1 MRCAVSMDDL
11 DVRAPDPQALL
22 IDLDGTLVDTR
33 GDFLLALNGMLAELG
48 LPAVDEAFVERT
60 VGQGSEHLLRSTLA
74 CSQDA
79 DTVDRLYGEAWA
91 AYERHYLAINGQ
103 ASQVFP
109 GVVQGLNALRA
120 KGFRLACL
128 TNKPTHFARPLL
140 AAKGLDGYFEQV
152 WGGDAFERRK
162 PHPMPLLKACEAL
175 GTAPEQTWMVGDS
188 RNDAQAAHA
197 AGCPVWL
204 MTYGFNHGEPIRA
217 VPAVGYLDRLDEWAA
232 LGLMRHDQR

>member
-1 MRCAVSMDDL
+1 MTLS
-11 DVRAPDPQALL
+11 PPQALL

-33 GDFLLALNGMLAELG
+33 GDFLLALNGMLAELR
-48 LPAVDEAFVERT
+48 LPPVDEAFVEHT

-74 CSQDA
+74 LSQDA
-79 DTVDRLYGEAWA
+79 AGVDRWYDAAWA

-103 ASQVFP
+103 ASVLFP
-109 GVVQGLNALRA
+109 GVVEGLQALRA
-120 KGFRLACL
+120 RGLRLGCL

-140 AAKGLDGYFEQV
+140 AHKGLLDHFEQV

-175 GTAPEQTWMVGDS
+175 GTVPAHTWMVGDS
-188 RNDAQAAHA
+188 SNDAQAAHA

-204 MTYGFNHGEPIRA
+204 MTYGFNHGEPIHA
-217 VPAVGYLDRLDEWAA
+217 VPAAGYLDRLDHWPA
-232 LGLMRHDQR
+232 LGLWTS